1 VTEHQP
7 LFLLLRSRR
16 DLDRKPMDAI
26 LGSDRQRHFAKTGL
40 GARIDGFGWRTGFC
54 GRILG
59 RSLGAAGDERNQ
71 RRRG

>member
-1 VTEHQP
+1 MV
-7 LFLLLRSRR
+7 RSR
-16 DLDRKPMDAI
+16 A
-26 LGSDRQRHFAKTGL
+26 GGDRQRHFAKTGL
-40 GARIDGFGWRTGFC
+40 GARIDGFWCTGFG